1 MKKLLF
7 MVFGLLVV
15 CSTARADAL
24 ADIKAKGV
32 VSCGVF
38 GDLVPLGYQDPK
50 TRSLVGLDVDVCVAI
65 AEELGVKLDL
75 KTVSV
80 DARIPSLETGRV
92 DLMTASLAYT
102 PVRAK
107 QIDFSSSYMS
117 VPVSVL
123 VKKDAGIKGFADL
136 VGKKVSANRGSTSEV
151 FARQK
156 IKGAE
161 VVSFDNGP
169 ASYLALAQDKV
180 QGMAMVKSAA
190 IGFHN
195 RSGGTTDFLDEPLFW
210 EFDCVGIKKGEPALL
225 AAVNAAL
232 DKIESTGRLAQIWD
246 RWYGPSTEYKMKRE
260 KKVTP
265 ASEFVQ

>member
-1 MKKLLF
+1 MKRLALAI
-7 MVFGLLVV
+7 FGLLIV
-15 CSTARADAL
+15 CSTAQADAL
-24 ADIKAKGV
+24 GDIKAKGV
-32 VSCGVF
+32 LSCGVF

-50 TRSLVGLDVDVCVAI
+50 TRSLVGLDVDVCSAI
-65 AEELGVKLDL
+65 AEDFGVKLEL

-117 VPVSVL
+117 VPVSIL
-123 VKKDAGIKGFADL
+123 VKKDSGIKSFADL
-136 VGKKVSANRGSTSEV
+136 AGKKVSANRGSTSEV

-156 IKGAE
+156 LKSSE
-161 VVSFDNGP
+161 VVTFDAGP

-180 QGMAMVKSAA
+180 QGMAMVKSAGV
-190 IGFHN
+190 GFHN
-195 RSGGTTDFLDEPLFW
+195 RSGGTTEFLDEPLFI
-210 EFDCVGIKKGEPALL
+210 EYDCVGVRKGEPALV

-232 DKIESTGRLAQIWD
+232 ERIEASGRLAQIWE
-246 RWYGPSTEYKMKRE
+246 RWYGQGTEYKMKRE

-265 ASEFVQ
+265 ASEFQ